1 MMCFVGMPTVF
12 YGDELGVQGL
22 REEEYRAPMPWS
34 GGDLALLGFFRKAI
48 AMRHEL
54 PALREGDFQMLSAD
68 EGSRVL
74 RFRRSTPM
82 CSVTVSVNA
91 GTTDAAI
98 PAQEGKP
105 YWAEGF
111 RDGILAPGGFLVTS
125 SAGTCE

>member
-1 MMCFVGMPTVF
+1 
-12 YGDELGVQGL
+12 
-22 REEEYRAPMPWS
+22 MPWS
-34 GGDLALLGFFRKAI
+34 GGNLALLGFFRKAI

-54 PALREGDFQMLSAD
+54 SALREGDFQMLSAD

-91 GTTDAAI
+91 GTSDAVI
-98 PAQEGKP
+98 PSSEEKL

-111 RDGILAPGGFLVTS
+111 QDGILAPGGFLITVCEES
-125 SAGTCE
+125 SD